1 MSQPKINDS
10 VRLMTDIP
18 ELSLSK
24 GEIGIV
30 RSTWFAPAVSYE
42 VEFHQ
47 IGLSYEVRCL
57 LTAEQV
63 VVEEALPLLRPGSMQ
78 DESRLSG
85 DSLAAAT

>member
-10 VRLMTDIP
+10 VCLMQDIP
-18 ELSLSK
+18 EMSLCK

-30 RSTWFAPAVSYE
+30 RSTWFGPAVSYE

-57 LTAEQV
+57 LTAEQLV
-63 VVEEALPLLRPGSMQ
+63 VHGV
-78 DESRLSG
+78 
-85 DSLAAAT
+85 AAGAAGTQGYDGGRGE